1 MTSQKSLKNNVNFND
16 FKRSFKE
23 NIWLPMVA
31 FVVLFVWVTFPVIE
45 YVTDKEFV
53 LTPIHNELQVFIEHT
68 SIGMTAFCTG
78 MVFCGVLTALKCF
91 YFLFSKKQVNV
102 YLSLGVTRTTM
113 FINRIVSAV
122 GLLFVATLIPTLIV
136 FILNITNFGI
146 TAHMTKTFLYMFFG
160 LFISGLVGFAITT
173 MAMMISGNIFEA
185 ALTTIS
191 MVFIPMVLATAVDF
205 LRMNLLKGYFNDGN
219 VSGVW
224 LHLFSPFTFV
234 NDCARELNGKKE
246 FADYTNINELLD
258 VLFKNDLVN
267 GKIPANLTVDFGLAL
282 PLIIWLVVSVLLM
295 LGGFLLI
302 NKRKAE
308 HANSVGHFNISRA
321 INATFAVCVVVELFA
336 TGTTPVD
343 FSIGTILLIIATTFV
358 AYFVAQL
365 ILARKFKK
373 AVKSLGVWAILACI
387 TVTGFVAFDTGFFG
401 AYNKTPEISNVKSAS
416 ISFGEMPLLYNAVRS
431 DGGYVKSVNEKDT
444 KMIIELFDE
453 IKNDKKTD
461 DWQGWVTFAFEDEN
475 GEIKRRQFTVYST
488 DLYEKYIK
496 TVFESSYFDAIAEYR
511 LLGFNNKNL
520 SVNGK
525 YEIQNPEEYVEN
537 PYSANLAIPDSIEP
551 ADDTYITRGYY
562 YDNQMLVTSSWE
574 GKLDDNVIED
584 FSILIQKGDALAK
597 AFYNDITKMTYED
610 VFKSKVKP
618 IGVIG
623 LSVEQVF
630 NGNTVLKPSLNEWE
644 KYQIQSVT
652 TEYENEKLVY
662 YINGKRVGSD
672 LSNVTGNFTVISR
685 LLVYP
690 QMTET
695 VKWLNDND
703 VEFKHQYKGK
713 IKEVL
718 YTNSPLDCS
727 DACSYYEDKYENRFS
742 DYYTLS
748 REKMFESSQFYY
760 SSLIGLS
767 DCITKEETCYNL
779 LKAIYKEAGQPLLAL
794 DSDKYSEV
802 LNKCVPFYY
811 VNNDNGRYVYVV
823 YEDGSVVQHYLPEAS
838 VGVLK

>member
-1 MTSQKSLKNNVNFND
+1 MTSQKSLKNNVNYND

-23 NIWLPMVA
+23 NIWFPIVA

-53 LTPIHNELQVFIEHT
+53 LTPIHDELQVFIE
-68 SIGMTAFCTG
+68 SISVGMTVFCAG
-78 MVFCGVLTALKCF
+78 MVFCGALTALKCF

-102 YLSLGVTRTTM
+102 YLSIGVTRTTM
-113 FINRIVSAV
+113 FINRVVSSV

-191 MVFIPMVLATAVDF
+191 MAFIPMVLATAVDF
-205 LRMNLLKGYFNDGN
+205 LRMNLLKGYFDDGN
-219 VSGVW
+219 VGIVW
-224 LHLFSPFTFV
+224 INLFSPFTFV
-234 NDCARELNGKKE
+234 NDCARELHGKKE

-258 VLFKNDLVN
+258 ILFKSDLVD
-267 GKIPANLTVDFGLAL
+267 GKIPANITVDFGLAL

-295 LGGFLLI
+295 LGGFLFI

-321 INATFAVCVVVELFA
+321 INATFAACVVVELFSA
-336 TGTTPVD
+336 RTLAVD
-343 FSIGTILLIIATTFV
+343 FSIGTILFIIAATFV

-387 TVTGFVAFDTGFFG
+387 TVIGFVAFDTGFFG
-401 AYNKTPEISNVKSAS
+401 AYNKIPEISNIKSAS
-416 ISFGEMPLLYNAVRS
+416 ISFGEMPLFYNAVRS
-431 DGGYVKSVNEKDT
+431 DGGYVKSINEKDT

-461 DWQGWVTFAFEDEN
+461 DLQGWVTFAFEDEN
-475 GEIKRRQFTVYST
+475 GEIKHRQFTVYSA

-496 TVFESSYFDAIAEYR
+496 TVFESNYFNAIAEHR

-525 YEIQNPEEYVEN
+525 YEVQIHEEYDEYVTKE
-537 PYSANLAIPDSIEP
+537 DSVVYP
-551 ADDTYITRGYY
+551 TSTCITRGYY

-574 GKLDDNVIED
+574 CRIDDAVVED
-584 FSILIQKGDALAK
+584 YSVEIQKGDALAK
-597 AFYNDITKMTYED
+597 ALYNDITKMTFED
-610 VFKSKVKP
+610 IFKSKVKP

-623 LSVEQVF
+623 LSAEQVF
-630 NGNTVLKPSLNEWE
+630 NGNTVLKPSVNEWD

-662 YINGKRVGSD
+662 YINGKKVGSD
-672 LSNVTGNFTVISR
+672 LSKVTGNFTVIAN
-685 LLVYP
+685 LIVYP

-695 VKWLNDND
+695 VKWLNDNG

-718 YTNSPLDCS
+718 FTNSPLDCS
-727 DACSYYEDKYENRFS
+727 DACSYYEDKYENRFR

-748 REKMFESSQFYY
+748 REKMFESNQFHY
-760 SSLIGLS
+760 SSLVGLS
-767 DCITKEETCYNL
+767 DCITKEETQYNL
-779 LKAIYKEAGQPLLAL
+779 LKDIYKEAGQPLSVL
-794 DSDKYSEV
+794 DSNKNSEV
-802 LNKCVPFYY
+802 LEKCVPFYF
-811 VNNDNGRYVYVV
+811 VNNDNGRYVYIV
-823 YEDGSVVQHYLPEAS
+823 YEDGSIVCQYLPEAN